1 MKKLASC
8 AVLLGTAMAGPALAH
23 PTGVAFET
31 RGQCEV
37 AYAKSSK
44 LDRERL
50 VNLGIVP
57 NNGAAQSTFKDTFEC
72 QYDEEDGMWYIVF
85 LGFPQA
91 G

>member
-1 MKKLASC
+1 MKTLIICAALVGLGLATT
-8 AVLLGTAMAGPALAH
+8 VIAH
-23 PTGVAFET
+23 PTDIAFET

-50 VNLGIVP
+50 VSLGFVD

-72 QYDEEDGMWYIVF
+72 QYDDEEQAWFIVF
-85 LGFPQA
+85 LGFPQL
-91 G
+91 